1 MVVISD
7 VIIVCQK
14 KYLVMIL
21 FLPKEELLTFDEIT
35 TIAKVYAE
43 LGVKN

>member
-1 MVVISD
+1 
-7 VIIVCQK
+7 
-14 KYLVMIL
+14 MIL

-43 LGVKN
+43 LGVKKLKLLVENLYYDVIYIN